1 MFVFLVNLPQFSSLK
16 RAIKKYFF
24 LKKTFSTIK
33 MYNSTL
39 IQLFKSLDR
48 NDRKQLRKFVRSP
61 FFNSREDIISLFDYI
76 DKNLDAGGSPKMA
89 KEKVFAHIYKK
100 QPYDVDMFYYPMSSL
115 TQLILK
121 YLAINELEND
131 TPQYNHFLNKALRQR
146 GADKIYEKTLVD
158 AKKHIENQPLRNSQ
172 YHFQSY
178 RIRSEEFEARHR
190 LKRSG
195 DFELQEMTS
204 DFHYYTIAEILR
216 LASALASH
224 QSISKKEYYQPLLD
238 SVLKISEQHLNIPAI
253 AANFYIF
260 KVQSGK
266 DTEGVY
272 FQKLKNEITEN
283 QKLFTDNELR
293 DLLTVA
299 INYAIRRQNIGELSY
314 TREAILLYRWGF
326 DNEIFL
332 DNGII
337 SPYAYN
343 NTLLLAL
350 KIEEFDWA
358 EKFLNDFKSFLH
370 ERDGD
375 NIYKYNLALFL
386 FRKNDFSKA
395 MKLLQEV
402 NIKEVLFNLDAR
414 RLLACI
420 YFQLNEFLA
429 LDSHIESSKIYIHRQ
444 KDIGYHKE
452 MYSNFFKFLEKLLKL
467 NNSQEEKQK
476 LHDEINEAKLV
487 AEKKWLLAQTK

>member
-1 MFVFLVNLPQFSSLK
+1 
-16 RAIKKYFF
+16 
-24 LKKTFSTIK
+24 

-48 NDRKQLRKFVRSP
+48 NDRKQLRKFIRSP

-76 DKNLDAGGSPKMA
+76 DKNLDTGGAPKMV

-100 QPYDVDMFYYPMSSL
+100 QPYDVDMFYYPMSAL

-121 YLAINELEND
+121 YLAVNELEND

-146 GADKIYEKTLVD
+146 GADKIYEKNLTD
-158 AKKHIENQPLRNSQ
+158 TKKHIENLPLRNSQ

-195 DFELQEMTS
+195 DFELQEMTN
-204 DFHYYTIAEILR
+204 DFHFYTIAEILR
-216 LASALASH
+216 LAYGLSAH
-224 QSISKKEYYQPLLD
+224 QSISKKEYHQPLLS
-238 SVLKISEQHLNIPAI
+238 SVLATAEQHLDIPAVS
-253 AANFYIF
+253 AHYYAFRT
-260 KVQSGK
+260 QSGQ

-272 FQKLKNEITEN
+272 FQKLKNKI
-283 QKLFTDNELR
+283 TDNQSLFPEAELR

-299 INYAIRRQNIGELSY
+299 INYAIRRQNTGDLNY

-326 DNEIFL
+326 DNQIFL
-332 DNGII
+332 ENGVL
-337 SPYAYN
+337 SPYDYR
-343 NTLLLAL
+343 NTLQLAL
-350 KIEEFDWA
+350 KIDEFDWA
-358 EKFLNDFKSFLH
+358 EKFLNDFKDFLP
-370 ERDGD
+370 EKEGD

-386 FRKNDFSKA
+386 FRKNDYSKA

-402 NIKEVLFNLDAR
+402 NLKEVLFNLDAR
-414 RLLACI
+414 RLLARI
-420 YFQLNEFLA
+420 YFQLKEFLA

-452 MYSNFFKFLEKLLKL
+452 MYSNFFKFLEKLLRL
-467 NNSQEEKQK
+467 NNFIEEKQK
-476 LHDEINEAKLV
+476 LHDEISETKLV
-487 AEKKWLLAQTK
+487 AEKDWLLAQTK